1 MMKKTALATIVVAAV
16 LAVTVGAPAYADEPT
31 PDSAPAA
38 TATPTPSPSADQG
51 APAEPAAPA
60 AADPAPT
67 ADPAD
72 PATPTAPADPAPTA
86 EPTPTPATGTA
97 VPGADAAPEAAS
109 DADPSLDVMDA
120 AGNHTMGSTI
130 PDSDPAS
137 PKQRKA
143 GVVQPFLGVSGILG
157 QDVSGWQEN
166 VNWPAQWA
174 AGSRFAYVKATEG
187 TTYFS
192 RNQFAQQYNGSASVG
207 MFRGAYHFANPST
220 APGDAAAEARW
231 FVANGGGWSPDGRTL
246 PPLLDIEY
254 GNASQGGT
262 CWGMSAGAMTSWI
275 REFVTTMRSLTG
287 INPAIYTTTNWWN
300 TCTGSNNT
308 FGAYPMFVAR
318 YGTNTPGTLPAGW
331 LNWTIWQFQ
340 AAGTLAGDQDIFNGD
355 IALLRQYALNGT
367 SMPPT
372 GVFDT
377 ATVAKSGPFTVTGW
391 AFDQANVAAAVKVRI
406 EWNTPSGIRT
416 TTVSANASR
425 PDVGAAY
432 PGVGNNHGFTTTAP
446 WAGNGQYRACLTALG
461 VATSGARNLSLGCKA
476 AFVSDAIASAPA
488 SKRVAGSDRFET
500 AVATSKASFPTAG
513 VPVAYVASGLDFPDA
528 LAAAPAAA
536 KQKGPVLLSTAVS
549 IPQSTLNELKRVKPS
564 RIVVVGGEKA
574 ISASAYRQ
582 LTGLAASVVRVGGGD
597 RYETSR
603 KLADFAFPSSGGAY
617 VATGWGFAD
626 SLAAGPVAA
635 KRGQPL
641 ILVDGAKLDAGT
653 SSYLSGR
660 SMRSLTVV
668 GGTSVISGGWA
679 SAASAAGFSVTR
691 VGGSDRFETSAK
703 LASTAFP
710 SNGAKNVYLAS
721 GLNFPDALVAAAAA
735 GAATKPL
742 MLAVGTCVPRSVG
755 DQFVRLGTTSMQVT
769 GGTTVLNKDVDQ
781 LAVCY

>member
-16 LAVTVGAPAYADEPT
+16 LAVTAIGAPAYADEPT
-31 PDSAPAA
+31 PDSPAATAA
-38 TATPTPSPSADQG
+38 TATPTPSPSADP
-51 APAEPAAPA
+51 AAPTDPAAPAEPTEPAEPAAPA
-60 AADPAPT
+60 A
-67 ADPAD
+67 PAD
-72 PATPTAPADPAPTA
+72 PAT
-86 EPTPTPATGTA
+86 EPTPSPAPGTA
-97 VPGADAAPEAAS
+97 VPDTTTAPDAAA
-109 DADPSLDVMDA
+109 DADPSLEVMDQT
-120 AGNHTMGSTI
+120 GNHTMGSTI

-143 GVVQPFLGVSGILG
+143 GVVQPFLGVSGVLG

-166 VNWPAQWA
+166 VNWAAQWA

-187 TTYFS
+187 TSYFS
-192 RNQFAQQYNGSASVG
+192 RNQFAQQYNGSFNVG
-207 MFRGAYHFANPST
+207 MFRGAYHFANPDT
-220 APGDAAAEARW
+220 RPGDAAAEARW

-262 CWGMSAGAMTSWI
+262 CWGMSTGAMVNWI

-287 INPAIYTTTNWWN
+287 INPAIYTTANWWN

-318 YGTNTPGTLPAGW
+318 YGTSTPGALPAGW

-355 IALLRQYALNGT
+355 LALLRAYALNGQ
-367 SMPPT
+367 SVPPT
-372 GVFDT
+372 GVYDT
-377 ATVAKSGPFTVTGW
+377 ATVSKGSPFALTGW
-391 AFDQANVAAAVKVRI
+391 AFDQANVGAAVNIRI
-406 EWNTPSGIRT
+406 QWNTPSGITT
-416 TTVSANASR
+416 TTVAANKSR

-432 PGVGNNHGFTTTAP
+432 PGVGNNHGWTAQAP
-446 WAGNGQYRACLTALG
+446 WAGNGQYRACVTALG
-461 VATSGARNLSLGCKA
+461 VSGAQARSASLGCKA
-476 AFVSDAIASAPA
+476 AFVSDATATAPA

-536 KQKGPVLLSTAVS
+536 KQKGPVLLSTSVA
-549 IPQSTLNELKRVKPS
+549 IPQVTLNELKRVKPA

-582 LTGLAASVVRVGGGD
+582 LTGLGVPVVRVGGGD

-603 KLADFAFPSSGGAY
+603 KLADYAFPSAGAAF

-641 ILVDGAKLDAGT
+641 ILVDGGRLDAGT

-668 GGTSVISGGWA
+668 GGTSVITAGWA
-679 SAASAAGFSVTR
+679 SAATSAGFKVSR
-691 VGGSDRFETSAK
+691 VGGSDRFATSAL
-703 LASTAFP
+703 LASAEFP
-710 SNGAKNVYLAS
+710 ANGAKNVYLAS
-721 GLNFPDALVAAAAA
+721 GLDFPDALVAAAAA
-735 GAATKPL
+735 GAASKPL

-769 GGTTVLNKDVDQ
+769 GGTTVLTRDVDQ